1 MDLNVIMS
9 SPVIL
14 ICGAVL
20 VLIVGWY
27 IFRTG
32 SGGSENQED
41 KEKNDTVQAQPEK
54 ITPVVPSDV
63 EEKSSSRL
71 SGMKQDFI
79 NKIKSL
85 KKEKK
90 VQTQDTVIQDIKPL
104 SQKDVSSGNE
114 LPVKPVQS
122 EIAKSAEIPIDT
134 SGGRTIEVPQFQNT
148 DYQNEPVSAIDTNE
162 NVALNE
168 EPVTMPPAEIVK
180 EPEIVETK
188 PEKSGS
194 GSDIFSMFTDTG
206 GEESEVSKF
215 AANLEPI
222 TMDDLMKEIEDLK
235 KHLHVK

>member
-14 ICGAVL
+14 ICGAGL

-32 SGGSENQED
+32 AESADKQENNEN
-41 KEKNDTVQAQPEK
+41 NDTVHTQVEK
-54 ITPVVPSDV
+54 DIPSDTSDGP
-63 EEKSSSRL
+63 ERPTSRL
-71 SGMKQDFI
+71 LDMKQNFI
-79 NKIKSL
+79 NKIKNL

-90 VQTQDTVIQDIKPL
+90 VKSKDTDIPNEKPL
-104 SQKDVSSGNE
+104 DQKDSIFGSK
-114 LPVKPVQS
+114 LPVKPVQP
-122 EIAKSAEIPIDT
+122 EISKRAEIPVET
-134 SGGRTIEVPQFQNT
+134 SGGKTIEVPQLQNT